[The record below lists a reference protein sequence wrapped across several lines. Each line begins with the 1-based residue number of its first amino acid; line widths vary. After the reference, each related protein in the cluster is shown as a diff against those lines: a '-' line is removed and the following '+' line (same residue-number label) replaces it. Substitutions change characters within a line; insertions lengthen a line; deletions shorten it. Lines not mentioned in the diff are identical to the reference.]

1 MCVTDKLDFNYHY
14 MKGNFYGSIPK
25 HSNKKTRKTQTLFS
39 TLNALEMWEE
49 AALLLQEFYHLHL
62 NEEVGLQQLYKFEVS
77 SD

>member
-1 MCVTDKLDFNYHY
+1 MAAFPNTQT
-14 MKGNFYGSIPK
+14 
-25 HSNKKTRKTQTLFS
+25 KKTRKTQTLFS

-49 AALLLQEFYHLHL
+49 PALLLQEFCHLHL